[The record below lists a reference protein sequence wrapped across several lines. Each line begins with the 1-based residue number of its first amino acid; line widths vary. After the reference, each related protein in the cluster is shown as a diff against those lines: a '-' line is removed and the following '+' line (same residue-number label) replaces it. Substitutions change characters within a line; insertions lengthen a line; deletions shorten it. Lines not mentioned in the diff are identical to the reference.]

1 MTKEIREYYFLDMN
15 IVTKKIVGW
24 GISQT
29 ATLTGETEDEDVHRI
44 FLTKGQYNKLLKIML
59 EYD

>member
-1 MTKEIREYYFLDMN
+1 MKKENKEYYYLDMN
-15 IVTKKIVGW
+15 ILTKMIVGW

-29 ATLTGETEDEDVHRI
+29 ASLTGETEDEDVHRI
-44 FLTKGQYNKLLKIML
+44 FLTKGQYNKLLKIMH

>member
-1 MTKEIREYYFLDMN
+1 MKKAIKEYYYLDMN
-15 IVTKKIVGW
+15 ILTKKIVDW

-44 FLTKGQYNKLLKIML
+44 FLTKGQYNKLIIFLK
-59 EYD
+59 

>member
-1 MTKEIREYYFLDMN
+1 MRKEVREYYFLDIN
-15 IVTKKIVGW
+15 IPAKEIVGW

-44 FLTKGQYNKLLKIML
+44 FLTKGQYNKLIKYL
-59 EYD
+59 E

>member
-1 MTKEIREYYFLDMN
+1 MKKAIKDYYFLDMN
-15 IVTKKIVGW
+15 IVTKKIVDW

-44 FLTKGQYNKLLKIML
+44 FLTKGQYNKLIIFLK
-59 EYD
+59 

>member
-1 MTKEIREYYFLDMN
+1 MRKAIKEYYFLDMN
-15 IVTKKIVGW
+15 IDTKKIVDW

-44 FLTKGQYNKLLKIML
+44 FLTKGQYNKLIIFLK
-59 EYD
+59 